1 MTNRGEA
8 ARLVGMARPRVN
20 TPKRSSI
27 RKVPVIGGKALP
39 GRPRKDGLPPI
50 QHKAAAVLSPEELAE
65 RAVLAASAAFLNEI
79 RRLAPRLPPKLLAA
93 QIRRH
98 FPSSPVVAEDFE
110 AKGRYYEI
118 ILQGRADAV
127 MEVSDALVDRA
138 KAGGKGTIDA
148 MFFLKCQGDWAE
160 TPAAREK
167 AKKADD
173 DDRFVGLDVTWTE

>member
-1 MTNRGEA
+1 MP
-8 ARLVGMARPRVN
+8 RPRVN
-20 TPKRSSI
+20 TPKKSTI

-50 QHKAAAVLSPEELAE
+50 QHKAAVTLTPEEVAE
-65 RAVLAASAAFLNEI
+65 RAVLAASAAFLHEI
-79 RRLAPRLPPKLLAA
+79 RRLAPRLPPKLMAA

-98 FPSSPVVAEDFE
+98 FPESKVVSEDFE
-110 AKGRYYEI
+110 MGGRYHEI
-118 ILQGRADAV
+118 VLQGRADAV

-173 DDRFVGLDVTWTE
+173 DDRFAGIDVTFTE